1 MNLEPEKS
9 KGVAYLL
16 LVVGPMFGLC
26 GLQRLYMGLI
36 GTGVLYV
43 LTFGFLGI
51 GQLVDLFTFGRVVE
65 NHNLTIKLRKHYDS
79 ERATTGKFGP
89 SDGLSSD
96 LSQQLTNLRKLGQA
110 QRERALLQFIHCK
123 KGMISPI
130 EIVSVSSLNMEEAKR
145 ELDNFCV
152 QGAAELR
159 ITEGGEM
166 LYVFPGFLDEEE
178 KRKARSVLSV

>member
-16 LVVGPMFGLC
+16 LVAGPMFGLC
-26 GLQRLYMGLI
+26 GLQRLYMGKI

-43 LTFGFLGI
+43 LTFGLFGI
-51 GQLVDLFTFGRVVE
+51 GQLVDLFTFGQVVE
-65 NHNLTIKLRKHYDS
+65 NHNLVIKLRKHYDS
-79 ERATTGKFGP
+79 ERATEGRFGN
-89 SDGLSSD
+89 SEGLNPD
-96 LSQQLTNLRKLGQA
+96 LSQKLTNLRKLGPD
-110 QRERALLQFIHCK
+110 QRQRALLQFIHGK
-123 KGMISPI
+123 QGMISPI
-130 EIVSVSSLNMEEAKR
+130 EIVSVSSLNMEEAKK

-166 LYVFPGFLDEEE
+166 VYVFPGFLDEEE